1 MDLQDSKESTES
13 VDICLYPKTRMRKK
27 EIAYKLASCT
37 LNKLVTIDA
46 RIEGRREVIQN

>member
-1 MDLQDSKESTES
+1 MQT
-13 VDICLYPKTRMRKK
+13 YPKTRMRKK

-37 LNKLVTIDA
+37 LNKLATIDA